1 MPNNISEK
9 AEKACSGCGACSS
22 ICPENAIQLKI
33 DDIGFV
39 TASVNESVC
48 IDCGLCKKVCY
59 RFNDIASES
68 AVSLYDSS
76 LFALQSSNGDIVKK
90 CSSGG
95 VAHAIAEEV
104 LAQGGAAVG
113 VAYRYEDNTALHR
126 IIENAEELSEL
137 DGSKYIQSNPH
148 DAFAE
153 AVKQALSDH
162 TKQFAVFGTPCQ
174 IAGLNKVL
182 RQKKIREQF
191 LLTEIFCHGVPSY
204 LLWENEVE
212 RISKKLGTNHFD
224 SLVFRFKRYDWHSYY
239 LRAKANGKTFY
250 GARERELFWQ
260 VYFEN
265 ILLGDACYNCEARK
279 EKSCAD
285 LRIGDF
291 WGRRFQDRTDGV
303 SAVFACTEM
312 GKAFINHLIDRGKL
326 TRFECADAAEMLSA
340 QNMGGYQSIE
350 LHNRAM
356 NKLRNTSDINVTVR
370 YYRSYLPLKQKAK
383 RYVLSASN
391 LLPGEIRTKLRKVNS
406 GRQLK

>member
-113 VAYRYEDNTALHR
+113 VAYRYEDNTAIHR

-148 DAFAE
+148 DAFSE

-182 RQKKIREQF
+182 RQKKIKVSRTSLDTLAAMFGCTVTKVYNALAFRSNSESAEQIRQEA
-191 LLTEIFCHGVPSY
+191 LQNYGGKEVTEI
-204 LLWENEVE
+204 
-212 RISKKLGTNHFD
+212 K
-224 SLVFRFKRYDWHSYY
+224 
-239 LRAKANGKTFY
+239 
-250 GARERELFWQ
+250 
-260 VYFEN
+260 
-265 ILLGDACYNCEARK
+265 
-279 EKSCAD
+279 
-285 LRIGDF
+285 
-291 WGRRFQDRTDGV
+291 
-303 SAVFACTEM
+303 
-312 GKAFINHLIDRGKL
+312 
-326 TRFECADAAEMLSA
+326 
-340 QNMGGYQSIE
+340 
-350 LHNRAM
+350 
-356 NKLRNTSDINVTVR
+356 
-370 YYRSYLPLKQKAK
+370 
-383 RYVLSASN
+383 VL
-391 LLPGEIRTKLRKVNS
+391 
-406 GRQLK
+406 

>member
-1 MPNNISEK
+1 MLNNISEK

-113 VAYRYEDNTALHR
+113 VAYRYEDNTAIHR

-265 ILLGDACYNCEARK
+265 ILLGDACYSCEARK

-340 QNMGGYQSIE
+340 QNMGGYMQKKLHDDTMSFFKETNSI
-350 LHNRAM
+350 RKAI
-356 NKLRNTSDINVTVR
+356 K
-370 YYRSYLPLKQKAK
+370 YYRTRMTGNQKLK
-383 RYVLSASN
+383 RYLIVTSSFLPNGIRIKFRKAS
-391 LLPGEIRTKLRKVNS
+391 S
-406 GRQLK
+406 GRLK